1 MHASRTMT
9 YSKETITSKAKDF
22 QAGDSMALAAQ
33 SLSGDASEE
42 DVRDSVAEI
51 VSKMLEELPG
61 IITWFISDDWAA
73 KLVARVVDALG
84 ETILDWLR

>member
-1 MHASRTMT
+1 MG
-9 YSKETITSKAKDF
+9 YSKETIKSKAKGF
-22 QAGDSMALAAQ
+22 RAGDSMALAAQ

-51 VSKMLEELPG
+51 VSKMLDELPA

-84 ETILDWLR
+84 QTILEWLR

>member
-1 MHASRTMT
+1 MHALLTMA
-9 YSKETITSKAKDF
+9 YSKQKITSKAKRF
-22 QAGDSMALAAQ
+22 QTNDSMALAAQ

-42 DVRDSVAEI
+42 DVRESVAKI
-51 VSKMLEELPG
+51 VSQMLEELPG
-61 IITWFISDDWAA
+61 IITWFISEDWAA

>member
-1 MHASRTMT
+1 MA
-9 YSKETITSKAKDF
+9 YSKQKIKNKAEGF
-22 QAGDSMALAAQ
+22 QSGDSMALAAQ

-42 DVRDSVAEI
+42 DVRESVAEI
-51 VSKMLEELPG
+51 ISKMLEELPTV
-61 IITWFISDDWAA
+61 ITWFISEEWAA

>member
-1 MHASRTMT
+1 MHASLIQMA
-9 YSKETITSKAKDF
+9 YSKETIKTKAQDF
-22 QAGDSMALAAQ
+22 QADSMALAAQ

-42 DVRDSVAEI
+42 DVRDAVAEI
-51 VSKMLEELPG
+51 VSKMLEELPTV
-61 IITWFISDDWAA
+61 ITWFISEEWAA

>member
-1 MHASRTMT
+1 MMG
-9 YSKETITSKAKDF
+9 YSKETITNKAKDF

-42 DVRDSVAEI
+42 EVRESVAKI

-61 IITWFISDDWAA
+61 IITWFISEDWAA

>member
-1 MHASRTMT
+1 MA
-9 YSKETITSKAKDF
+9 YSKETIKSKARDYR
-22 QAGDSMALAAQ
+22 AGDSMALAA
-33 SLSGDASEE
+33 STLGKDASEE
-42 DVRDSVAEI
+42 EVRDAVAGI

-61 IITWFISDDWAA
+61 IISWFISDDWAA

>member
-1 MHASRTMT
+1 MA
-9 YSKETITSKAKDF
+9 YSKQKIKNKAEGF
-22 QAGDSMALAAQ
+22 QSGDSMVLAAQ